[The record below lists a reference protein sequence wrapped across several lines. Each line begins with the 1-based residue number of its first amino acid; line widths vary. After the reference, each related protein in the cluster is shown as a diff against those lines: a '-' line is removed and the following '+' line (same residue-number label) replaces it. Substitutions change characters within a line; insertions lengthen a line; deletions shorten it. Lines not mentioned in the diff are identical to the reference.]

1 MMYSTFLQSV
11 GNYKYS
17 LQKSQGK
24 EEFFLYFLPQNIVL
38 KPDSCQSRY
47 QRGLGLLDLALCV
60 DTSGKSSVECR
71 SRVINYQ
78 IASTWYKVSNSI
90 NRVQSFK

>member
-24 EEFFLYFLPQNIVL
+24 EEFFLYFLMPKAAANFKL
-38 KPDSCQSRY
+38 FSRFY
-47 QRGLGLLDLALCV
+47 
-60 DTSGKSSVECR
+60 
-71 SRVINYQ
+71 YQ
-78 IASTWYKVSNSI
+78 IVSKSYV
-90 NRVQSFK
+90 RT